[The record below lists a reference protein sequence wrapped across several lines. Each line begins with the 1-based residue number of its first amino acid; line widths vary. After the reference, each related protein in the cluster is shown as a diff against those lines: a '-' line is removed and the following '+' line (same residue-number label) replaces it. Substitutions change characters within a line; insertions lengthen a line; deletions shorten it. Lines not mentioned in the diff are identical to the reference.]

1 MTIADALAWGRGK
14 LERGEATEYGRDCEL
29 LLAHATQRDRSWVLL
44 RCDRQLPEIVLE
56 MFRSSVFERASGVPV
71 RYLTG
76 SVEFFGLELKVRRG
90 VYIPKWE
97 TELLVEEALGILGAP
112 RKSDLTWGQSRRQ
125 AVVHEVGTGS
135 GAIAIAIAKHA
146 PDAEIWASDISAFAL
161 SLARSN
167 AESNGVAEQIRFL
180 RGDLQAPLA
189 GVPDLV
195 VANLPYIDI
204 GYCADLTRE
213 VLAQPRSSL
222 LSQCSGLSHIER
234 LLKTLV
240 VKPGGRVILEIGF
253 GQVNGVRTICAD
265 SPNLNYERTVQDLAG
280 LDRIAV
286 IAAN

>member
-14 LERGEATEYGRDCEL
+14 LERGEVTEFDRDCEL
-29 LLAHATQRDRSWVLL
+29 LLAHAARRDRSWVLL
-44 RCDRQLPEIVLE
+44 NRDRQFPEFALKL
-56 MFRSSVFERASGVPV
+56 FRSSVFERASGAPV

-112 RKSDLTWGQSRRQ
+112 RKSDLTWGQSRRR

-146 PDAEIWASDISAFAL
+146 PDAAIWASDISAFAL
-161 SLARSN
+161 SLAQSN
-167 AESNGVAEQIRFL
+167 AESHGIGEQIKFH
-180 RGDLQAPLA
+180 RGDLQSPLA
-189 GVPDLV
+189 AMPDLV
-195 VANLPYIDI
+195 VANLPYIDS

-213 VLAQPRSSL
+213 VRAQPRSSL
-222 LSQCSGLSHIER
+222 LSQSSGLGHIER
-234 LLKTLV
+234 LLHTLV

-253 GQVNGVRTICAD
+253 DQESGVRSLCAD
-265 SPNLNYERTVQDLAG
+265 KPNLRYERTVQDLAG
-280 LDRIAV
+280 HDRIAV
-286 IAAN
+286 IAAR

>member
-1 MTIADALAWGRGK
+1 MTIADALTWGRGK
-14 LERGEATEYGRDCEL
+14 LETSEAIEYSGDCEL
-29 LLAHATQRDRSWVLL
+29 LLAHAASKDRSWVLL
-44 RCDRQLPEIVLE
+44 NYDRPLPEYALE
-56 MFRSSVFERASGVPV
+56 VFRSLVFERASGTPV

-76 SVEFFGLELKVRRG
+76 SVEFFGLELKVKRG

-97 TELLVEEALGILGAP
+97 TELLVEEALGILRAP

-125 AVVHEVGTGS
+125 VVVHEVGTGS

-146 PDAEIWASDISAFAL
+146 PNAEIWASDISAFAL

-167 AESNGVAEQIRFL
+167 AESHGIAEQIRFH

-189 GVPDLV
+189 GIPDLV
-195 VANLPYIDI
+195 VANLPYIKT
-204 GYCADLTRE
+204 GNCTDLPKE

-234 LLKTLV
+234 LLKALV
-240 VKPGGRVILEIGF
+240 VEPGGRVILEIGF
-253 GQVNGVRTICAD
+253 DQVNGVRTICAEM
-265 SPNLNYERTVQDLAG
+265 PNLSYERTVQDLAG

>member
-14 LERGEATEYGRDCEL
+14 LERGEATEYDRDCEL
-29 LLAHATQRDRSWVLL
+29 LLAHAAQRDRSWVLL
-44 RCDRQLPEIVLE
+44 NRDRRLPEIALE
-56 MFRSSVFERASGVPV
+56 VFRSSVFERASGAPV

-76 SVEFFGLELKVRRG
+76 SVEFFGLELKVKRG

-112 RKSDLTWGQSRRQ
+112 RKSDLTWGLSRSR

-167 AESNGVAEQIRFL
+167 AESHKVAEQITFQ
-180 RGDLQAPLA
+180 RGDLQSPLA

-195 VANLPYIDI
+195 VANLPYI
-204 GYCADLTRE
+204 GSGNCADLPRE
-213 VLAQPRSSL
+213 VRAQPRSSL
-222 LSQCSGLSHIER
+222 LSQRSGLGHIER
-234 LLKTLV
+234 ILNTLV

-253 GQVNGVRTICAD
+253 DQESGVRTICAD
-265 SPNLNYERTVQDLAG
+265 MPNLSYERTVQDLAG
-280 LDRIAV
+280 LDRTAV

>member
-14 LERGEATEYGRDCEL
+14 LERGKATEYDRDCEL
-29 LLAHATQRDRSWVLL
+29 LLAHAAQRDRSWVLL
-44 RCDRQLPEIVLE
+44 NRDRRLPEVALE
-56 MFRSSVFERASGVPV
+56 VFRSSVFERASGAPA

-76 SVEFFGLELKVRRG
+76 SVEFFGLELKVKRG

-97 TELLVEEALGILGAP
+97 TELLVEEALGILEAP
-112 RKSDLTWGQSRRQ
+112 RKFDLTWGQSRSR

-135 GAIAIAIAKHA
+135 GAIVIAIAKHA
-146 PDAEIWASDISAFAL
+146 PDAAIWASDISAFAL

-167 AESNGVAEQIRFL
+167 AESNGVAERIRFH
-180 RGDLQAPLA
+180 RGDLQYPLA

-222 LSQCSGLSHIER
+222 LSKCSGLSHIER

-253 GQVNGVRTICAD
+253 DQVNGVRNICAD
-265 SPNLNYERTVQDLAG
+265 LSNLSYERTVQDLAG
-280 LDRIAV
+280 HNRIAV
-286 IAAN
+286 IAAR